1 MRLAAR
7 SNWLTTMA
15 FPDIV
20 VRAAPGER
28 SGGAVAA
35 KDAPRSAAE
44 AAAGQAG
51 RRVLGFRERVPDV
64 GAAPAPLA
72 VREDSDHVRALPGG
86 AGLRVDGVLQQE
98 DETRAP
104 PDDGADERRP
114 GVVLGERPSP
124 PGYEQRAGLGV
135 ETRTAD
141 QRHAQAVRNR
151 LPGVRRRAD
160 GHDLP
165 EA

>member
-28 SGGAVAA
+28 SGVAVAA
-35 KDAPRSAAE
+35 KDARGSAAE
-44 AAAGQAG
+44 AAAGQEG

-72 VREDSDHVRALPGG
+72 VCEDADQVRALPGG
-86 AGLRVDGVLQQE
+86 AGLRLAGMLQQQ
-98 DETRAP
+98 
-104 PDDGADERRP
+104 DDTP
-114 GVVLGERPSP
+114 
-124 PGYEQRAGLGV
+124 
-135 ETRTAD
+135 
-141 QRHAQAVRNR
+141 AQ
-151 LPGVRRRAD
+151 
-160 GHDLP
+160 
-165 EA
+165 